1 MVLAEYG
8 QFGGVVTFVAVA
20 IGIANVCLLLGLLY
34 LYWDTY
40 RQVKSKF
47 TIGLLY
53 FSTFLL
59 FQNIVSTI
67 FLALP
72 LFAQLEFH
80 GPEISGPRLPLF
92 LINIVQ
98 LIYPS
103 LVLEFG
109 IKI

>member
-8 QFGGVVTFVAVA
+8 QFGGLVIFVAVA
-20 IGIANVCLLLGLLY
+20 VGILNVCLLMGLLY
-34 LYWDTY
+34 LYWGTY

-59 FQNIVSTI
+59 FQNILSTI

-72 LFAQLEFH
+72 LFGQVEIY
-80 GPEISGPRLPLF
+80 GPEIGGPRLPLF

-98 LIYPS
+98 LIALS
-103 LVLEFG
+103 ILF
-109 IKI
+109 KITRE

>member
-8 QFGGVVTFVAVA
+8 QFGSVIIFVAVA
-20 IGIANVCLLLGLLY
+20 IGIANVCLLLGLIY
-34 LYWDTY
+34 LYWGTY

-59 FQNIVSTI
+59 FQNILSTI

-72 LFAQLEFH
+72 LFAATRI
-80 GPEISGPRLPLF
+80 PRSRDRWTEIA
-92 LINIVQ
+92 IVFNQ
-98 LIYPS
+98 HSTVDCIIHT
-103 LVLEFG
+103 F
-109 IKI
+109 

>member
-8 QFGGVVTFVAVA
+8 PFSEVVIFVAVA
-20 IGIANVCLLLGLLY
+20 IGIFNVCLLLGLIY
-34 LYWDTY
+34 LYWGTY
-40 RQVKSKF
+40 RQVKAKF

-72 LFAQLEFH
+72 LFMELESH
-80 GPEISGPRLPLF
+80 GPEIGGPRLPLL

-98 LIYPS
+98 LVALSI
-103 LVLEFG
+103 LF
-109 IKI
+109 KITRE

>member
-8 QFGGVVTFVAVA
+8 QFGGVVIFVAVA
-20 IGIANVCLLLGLLY
+20 IGIFNVCLLLGLLY
-34 LYWDTY
+34 LYWGTY

-72 LFAQLEFH
+72 LFAELEFH
-80 GPEISGPRLPLF
+80 GPEIGGPRLPLF

-98 LIYPS
+98 LIALS
-103 LVLEFG
+103 ILF
-109 IKI
+109 KITRE

>member
-20 IGIANVCLLLGLLY
+20 IGIFNVCLLLGLLY
-34 LYWDTY
+34 LYWGTY
-40 RQVKSKF
+40 REVKSKF

-53 FSTFLL
+53 FSGFLL

-67 FLALP
+67 FLALQ
-72 LFAQLEFH
+72 LFGELEFQ
-80 GPEISGPRLPLF
+80 GPEIGGPRLPLL

-98 LIYPS
+98 LVALSI
-103 LVLEFG
+103 LF
-109 IKI
+109 KITRE

>member
-8 QFGGVVTFVAVA
+8 QFGSVITFVAVA

-34 LYWDTY
+34 SYWGTY

-72 LFAQLEFH
+72 LFISIEFH
-80 GPEISGPRLPLF
+80 GSEISGPRLPLF
-92 LINIVQ
+92 LINMVQ
-98 LIYPS
+98 LIALS
-103 LVLEFG
+103 ILF
-109 IKI
+109 KITRE

>member
-8 QFGGVVTFVAVA
+8 QFGSVVIFLAVV

-34 LYWDTY
+34 SYWGTY

-59 FQNIVSTI
+59 FQNILSTI
-67 FLALP
+67 FLSLP
-72 LFAQLEFH
+72 LIVSIEFH
-80 GPEISGPRLPLF
+80 GSEIGGPRLPLF

-98 LIYPS
+98 LIALS
-103 LVLEFG
+103 ILF
-109 IKI
+109 KITRE

>member
-8 QFGGVVTFVAVA
+8 QFGSVVIFVAVS
-20 IGIANVCLLLGLLY
+20 IGIFNVCLLMGLLY
-34 LYWDTY
+34 LYWGTY
-40 RQVKSKF
+40 RQIKSKF

-72 LFAQLEFH
+72 LFGHVEIH
-80 GPEISGPRLPLF
+80 GPEIGGPRLPLF

-98 LIYPS
+98 LIALS
-103 LVLEFG
+103 ILF
-109 IKI
+109 KITRE